1 MLKEYCISD
10 RTFRKISQ
18 LVYNSIGI
26 KLKKNKKAMLKSRLI
41 GRLIELDLEN
51 FDQYYKFLINS
62 KEEFDNLIN
71 FVTTNVTSFFRED
84 HHFDYL
90 ISKVLP
96 ELEANKDTK
105 KIRCW
110 SAGCSSGEEAY
121 SIAIVLSEYFDGQD
135 WDFKILATDINK
147 EVLYKAC
154 EGVYSKEELKGVSEA
169 IINKYFKLIKKN
181 NKVYFKIRKN
191 LREKIVFK
199 KVNLKPG
206 SYYPIKSKLDFIFC
220 RNVFIYFDHHTRKKI
235 SNKFYKLLRE
245 GGYLFLGNSDTMFAI
260 DSFDKK
266 WRVANITTYQKLD

>member
-41 GRLIELDLEN
+41 GRLIELDLDN

-96 ELEANKDTK
+96 ELEDDKDRK
-105 KIRCW
+105 KIRVW

-121 SIAIVLSEYFDGQD
+121 SIAIVLSEYFNDQE
-135 WDFKILATDINK
+135 WDCKVLATDINK
-147 EVLYKAC
+147 SVLSKASQ
-154 EGVYSKEELKGVSEA
+154 GIYSKEEVKYLPKY
-169 IINKYFKLIKKN
+169 IINKYFKSIKEG
-181 NKVYFKIRKN
+181 YFKVKESI
-191 LREKIVFK
+191 REKIVFK

-220 RNVFIYFDHHTRKKI
+220 RNVFIYFDHQTRKKI